1 MNQEKIGKFISK
13 CRKNKGLTQEK
24 LAESLG
30 ITYKAVSK
38 WECGKGLPDA
48 SIMVDLCNILDIS
61 VNDLL
66 CGEKINPN
74 QFANKVDENLVSMK
88 KNTEAIIAS
97 TKWGHIVT
105 ILLLLINVVLT
116 AIKYGVE
123 DAVSSS
129 SYVIMTVSGVVF
141 WYIYLYKMK

>member
-1 MNQEKIGKFISK
+1 MNQEKIGRFITK
-13 CRKNKGLTQEK
+13 CRKEKGLTQEK
-24 LAESLG
+24 LAENLG

-48 SIMVDLCNILDIS
+48 SIMIDLCNILEIS

-66 CGEKINPN
+66 SGEKVISNI
-74 QFANKVDENLVSMK
+74 FANKVDENLVSMK
-88 KNTEAIIAS
+88 KNTEAIIAAS
-97 TKWGHIVT
+97 KWGHIVT
-105 ILLLLINVVLT
+105 ILLLFINVVLT

-129 SYVIMTVSGVVF
+129 SFIIMMVSGTVF
-141 WYIYLYKMK
+141 WYIFLYKMK